1 MVAGNTLSKA
11 QIKLFRSLEIKK
23 YRNETKLFFVE
34 GTKAVKEF
42 LKYGWEVY
50 ALIATER
57 WVKENLAEISFKTY
71 IVSKTE
77 INKIS
82 LQKTPQEV
90 LAIFKQKEPKFPEM
104 IENKLGLALDTLQD
118 AGNVGTIIRLSLWFG
133 FDYVFFSEGTVDPYN
148 PKVIQATM
156 GALAK
161 TIFYRGSLALFLADN
176 KGKTNIYGTFMDGE
190 NIYKAQLSR
199 HGIVVLGN
207 EGNGISKQ
215 VANLI
220 DRKLAIPP
228 FPQDAYPLDSLNVA
242 TAAAI
247 VCSEFRRRNS

>member
-23 YRNETKLFFVE
+23 YRNETQLFIVE

-42 LKYGWEVY
+42 LKHGWEVY

-57 WVKENLAEISFKTY
+57 WAEENGTDTAIKMHIVGKAEID
-71 IVSKTE
+71 
-77 INKIS
+77 KIS

-90 LAIFKQKEPKFPEM
+90 IAIFKQKEPKLPEM

-161 TIFYRGSLALFLADN
+161 TNFYRGSLASFLAEN
-176 KGKTNIYGTFMDGE
+176 KDKTNIYGTFMDGE
-190 NIYKAQLSR
+190 NIYNTQLSER
-199 HGIVVLGN
+199 GIVVLGN
-207 EGNGISKQ
+207 EGNGISNEI
-215 VANLI
+215 VPLI
-220 DRKLAIPP
+220 QR
-228 FPQDAYPLDSLNVA
+228 
-242 TAAAI
+242 
-247 VCSEFRRRNS
+247 